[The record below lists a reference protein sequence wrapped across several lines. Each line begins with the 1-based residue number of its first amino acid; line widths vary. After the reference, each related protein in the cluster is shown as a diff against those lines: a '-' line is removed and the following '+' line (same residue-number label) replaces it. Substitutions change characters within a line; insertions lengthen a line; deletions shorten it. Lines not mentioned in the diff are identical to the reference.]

1 MKNTIKTYVLDTSVL
16 LSSPKALVS
25 FEEHEIIIPIV
36 VIKELEDKRDHPTLG
51 MNARTVLRSLEAL
64 RVIPGNDLRDG
75 VVVNPHGG
83 IVRIE
88 LNHVDSSHLPEAIR
102 LHNNHDAR
110 ILSVAAGLRK
120 EGKEVIVVTKDLPMR
135 ILAHGALGIPAE
147 EYRNEQVAD
156 SGYTGIEEIT
166 AVKSIIDSLYAEGS
180 VYIDDIDMPTNTGII
195 LSSHSSHSSSALGRV
210 GKDGKVHLIR
220 GTRDAFGLHGRSAE
234 QRIALEHLLDP
245 ALGIVS
251 LGGPAGTGKSV
262 LALAAAL
269 ELVLERNEMRRITVF
284 RPVLAVGQQ
293 ELGFLPGTEEEKMDP
308 WGAAVYD
315 ALRAITT
322 EDVIREVKDRGLLE
336 ILPLTHIRGR
346 TLGPNHIV
354 IVDEAQNLERS
365 TILTAITRLGEG
377 SRIFL
382 LHDVAQRDSLRVG
395 RFDGIAA
402 VVERLKGEE
411 LFAHVTLTRSERS
424 PVAALAARLLDDFYL
439 D

>member
-1 MKNTIKTYVLDTSVL
+1 MKNNIKTYVLDTSVL
-16 LSSPKALVS
+16 LSSPKALFS

-75 VVVNPHGG
+75 VVVNQHGG

-120 EGKEVIVVTKDLPMR
+120 EGKDVTVVTKDLPMR

-147 EYRNEQVAD
+147 EYRHEQVAD
-156 SGYTGIEEIT
+156 SGYTGIVEAT
-166 AVKSIIDSLYAEGS
+166 VVKSVIDSLYADGS
-180 VYIDDIDMPTNTGII
+180 VYVDDLDVPVNTGLILSS
-195 LSSHSSHSSSALGRV
+195 LSSHSTSALGRF
-210 GKDGKVHLIR
+210 GSDGKVHLIR

-234 QRIALEHLLDP
+234 QRIALEHLLDQS
-245 ALGIVS
+245 LGIVS

-322 EDVIREVKDRGLLE
+322 EDVVREVKDRGLLE

-365 TILTAITRLGEG
+365 TILTAVTRLGEG